1 MVKVSF
7 KIQGLQQLQQRL
19 LEKKKQLEQQLDL
32 RLLELCERAVTHAKE
47 NKGYKD
53 HTANLKNTISFALFK
68 DGELVRQHIGNNSEA
83 KNGEA
88 ANQADVNER
97 LNEYCDS
104 EGVVSPKGYSL
115 VVVAPMEYA
124 KHVEHKGYN
133 VLHLTKYFLHDE
145 LKKELSEALENIGIK

>member
-1 MVKVSF
+1 MIKAEL
-7 KIQGLQQLQQRL
+7 KINGLQQLQERL

-88 ANQADVNER
+88 ANPADV
-97 LNEYCDS
+97 
-104 EGVVSPKGYSL
+104 
-115 VVVAPMEYA
+115 A
-124 KHVEHKGYN
+124 KDLMSIAIVTG
-133 VLHLTKYFLHDE
+133 L
-145 LKKELSEALENIGIK
+145 